1 MANCD
6 GECFWCEIVKG
17 DLVLKEYET
26 VRWLFRIFSPTPNF
40 HIARGTGIKEK
51 ILLLHL
57 RLHMITNGF
66 VEEMYLTAYRESQT
80 NFLKT
85 ICPDRM
91 CVSQF
96 CHSIVME
103 EGCSAGIEGG

>member
-40 HIARGTGIKEK
+40 HIARGTGIRAK
-51 ILLLHL
+51 ILRSHPPQ
-57 RLHMITNGF
+57 RMTTNGSG
-66 VEEMYLTAYRESQT
+66 EEMYLTAFPGLQM
-80 NFLKT
+80 NFLK
-85 ICPDRM
+85 IISPGRM
-91 CVSQF
+91 CASQF
-96 CHSIVME
+96 LHSTVTGVGYSAEIV
-103 EGCSAGIEGG
+103 AG